1 MKKIYL
7 IRALQIAE
15 VLFMLGVCWLVY
27 KETGKVWV
35 ALAAWLLACLSVVY
49 GGMTAVLDLKPR
61 HISTGTVKFT
71 GSDMKQMLTL
81 RLKIARTIAPRL
93 WLCAQ
98 VMKVAAAIGGVGIVV
113 DVVNENEVSPIQ
125 G

>member
-1 MKKIYL
+1 MKKIHL

-15 VLFMLGVCWLVY
+15 VIVMLAVCWLIY
-27 KETGKVWV
+27 RETGKFWV
-35 ALAAWLLACLSVVY
+35 ALAAWLLAFLSVVY

-61 HISTGTVKFT
+61 HISTGTVKVT
-71 GSDMKQMLTL
+71 SSDVKQMLTL